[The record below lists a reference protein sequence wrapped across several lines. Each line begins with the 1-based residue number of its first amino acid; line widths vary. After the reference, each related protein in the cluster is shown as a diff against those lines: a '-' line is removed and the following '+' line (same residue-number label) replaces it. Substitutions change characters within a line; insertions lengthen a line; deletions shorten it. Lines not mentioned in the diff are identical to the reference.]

1 MMREAGVG
9 RDTPHAGEL
18 RLLWRVALA
27 AFVVNAV
34 IGLINGQRIGMI
46 DPRAERPLLLTHLH
60 TGTIGWISLGLF
72 AAVIWLYTAGRS
84 AGTASAPVRTLAR
97 YAAAAIGIYPLTFY
111 LFYPGGPLSSGAL
124 HGVFGALALA
134 GIVWMLAWTIRESR
148 RVYLS
153 VARLAALTA
162 LINLTLGALLGVLVE
177 ARFAGLRFPG
187 NVNEAHP
194 AMMTVG
200 YILPAAFA
208 FVEWRMGG
216 GIDGRRTRAGT
227 LSVLLLLIGGWL
239 AAAAATA
246 NLPQLF
252 PPILLLQ
259 VVATVIFAVRMA
271 GGVIRTPWRGP
282 GGERHIAMTA
292 IAVVIDVAL
301 LVYAVVAYFARN
313 LEPPRGI
320 LIGIAHTEFVGV
332 MTNAVLATIL
342 LATSAQRARVWPW
355 TDAIIF
361 WGINIGWAGFALAEL
376 LGMPGLARVFTP
388 VLGLSVLV
396 AVAALWMRLD
406 GAAAPAR
413 IPQRR

>member
-1 MMREAGVG
+1 
-9 RDTPHAGEL
+9 
-18 RLLWRVALA
+18 VALA

-84 AGTASAPVRTLAR
+84 AGTAPAPVRTLAR

-124 HGVFGALALA
+124 HGVFGTLALV

-187 NVNEAHP
+187 DVNGAHP

-271 GGVIRTPWRGP
+271 GGVIRAPWRGP
-282 GGERHIAMTA
+282 GSERHIAMTA

-355 TDAIIF
+355 ADAIIF
-361 WGINIGWAGFALAEL
+361 WGINIGWAGFALVEL
-376 LGMPGLARVFTP
+376 LGMPALARVFTP
-388 VLGLSVLV
+388 VMGLSVLV
-396 AVAALWMRLD
+396 AIAALWMRL
-406 GAAAPAR
+406 GGSAVPAAPSR
-413 IPQRR
+413 VR